1 MRSIASG
8 STQCLSPQNMKIFT
22 RIILLMALISVI
34 AIDGCKN
41 NKSKMQ
47 KELLT
52 FIKKFDSVVQPLTK
66 ESSLAYWN
74 ASISGKDEDWKKSED
89 LNIELT
95 KVFSNKEDFATL
107 KRIKESDAI
116 TDELLKRQLEVMYNA
131 YLGNQVDTALLN
143 SAIKMQTEVEKK
155 YSNFRAD
162 VNGKKL
168 SDNEVED
175 VLKTSTNSVE
185 LQQAWEGHKAIGPV
199 VAEDIINL
207 VKKRNEIAKQ
217 LGFASYHEMSLKL
230 SEQDPEVISNLF
242 DELDNL
248 TRDAFAGLKGEID
261 TFLSARNK
269 VKTDELMPWHYQN
282 RFFQEA
288 PAIYSVDLDKYYKGQ
303 NIETLTIDYY
313 ASIGLDINDMIA
325 KSDLY
330 EKPGK
335 NQHAYCIDIDNLGD
349 VRVLCNIKPNYNWM
363 NTMLHEFG
371 HANYDKYIDGQL
383 PFSLRNPAHTFTTEA
398 IAMFFG
404 RMGSNARFLVDMKL
418 TDTADARKVADEAFK
433 VLRLEQLTF
442 SRWAQVMYRFEKE
455 LYANPDQDL
464 NALWWDLVEK
474 YQMIKRPAGR
484 NLPDWASKIHIATSP
499 CYYHNYLL
507 GELLASQFNHY
518 IAADV
523 LKSDDFGQ
531 SYFGNKE
538 VGNYLKEKIFK
549 PGARYS
555 WNEMIEKATGE
566 KLTAKYYAEQ
576 FVN

>member
-1 MRSIASG
+1 
-8 STQCLSPQNMKIFT
+8 MKIFN

-41 NKSKMQ
+41 NKTKMQ

-52 FIKKFDSVVQPLTK
+52 FIEKFDSVVQPLSK

-74 ASISGKDEDWKKSED
+74 ASVSGKDEDWAKAEE
-89 LNIELT
+89 LNIKLT
-95 KVFSNKEDFATL
+95 KVFSDKEDFALL
-107 KRIKESDAI
+107 KRIKDADAI
-116 TDELLKRQLEVMYNA
+116 TDELLKRQLDVMYNA

-143 SAIKMQTEVEKK
+143 SVIKMQTGIEKK

-168 SDNEVED
+168 SDNEVEE
-175 VLKTSTNSVE
+175 VLKTSTNSAE
-185 LQQAWEGHKAIGPV
+185 LQSAWEGHKAIGPV
-199 VAEDIINL
+199 VAQDIIAL

-217 LGFASYHEMSLKL
+217 LGFNTYHEMSLKL
-230 SEQDPEVISNLF
+230 SEQDPDEISKLF

-248 TRDAFAGLKGEID
+248 TRDTFAGLKGEID
-261 TFLSARNK
+261 AFLAKRNNLK
-269 VKTDELMPWHYQN
+269 AEELMPWHYQN

-288 PAIYSVDLDKYYKGQ
+288 PAIYSVDLDKYYKNQ
-303 NIETLTIDYY
+303 NIETLTTDYF
-313 ASIGLDINDMIA
+313 ASMGLDIKDMIA

-335 NQHAYCIDIDNLGD
+335 NQHAYCIDIDNMGD

-371 HANYDKYIDGQL
+371 HANYDKYIDMQL
-383 PFSLRNPAHTFTTEA
+383 PYSLRNPAHTFTTEA

-404 RMGSNARFLVDMKL
+404 RMASNAQFLVDMKL
-418 TDTADARKVADEAFK
+418 ADTADARNVEAEGFK

-442 SRWAQVMYRFEKE
+442 SRWAQVMYRFEKA
-455 LYANPDQDL
+455 LYADPDQDL
-464 NALWWDLVEK
+464 NKLWWELVEK
-474 YQMIKRPAGR
+474 YQMIRRPADR
-484 NLPDWASKIHIATSP
+484 NQPDWASKIHIATSP

-507 GELLASQFNHY
+507 GELLASQFNNY
-518 IAADV
+518 IAATL
-523 LKSDDFGQ
+523 LKSDNFSQ
-531 SYFGNKE
+531 CYFGKAE
-538 VGNYLKEKIFK
+538 VGQYFTEKVFK

-555 WNEMIEKATGE
+555 WNTLIEKATGE
-566 KLTAKYYAEQ
+566 KLTAKYYAGQ
-576 FVN
+576 FVK

>member
-1 MRSIASG
+1 
-8 STQCLSPQNMKIFT
+8 
-22 RIILLMALISVI
+22 MALLSAI
-34 AIDGCKN
+34 AFDGCKN
-41 NKSKMQ
+41 NKSHMQ
-47 KELLT
+47 KQLLD
-52 FIKKFDSVVQPLTK
+52 FIARFDATVQPLTK

-74 ASISGKDEDWKKSED
+74 ASISGKEEDWKKSEE
-89 LNIELT
+89 LNIRLT
-95 KVFSNKEDFATL
+95 EVFSNKEDFALL
-107 KRIKESDAI
+107 KTIKESEAI
-116 TDELLKRQLEVMYNA
+116 TDELLKRQLDVMYNT

-143 SAIKMQTEVEKK
+143 SVIKLQTEIEQK

-175 VLKTSTNSVE
+175 VLKTSVISTE

-199 VAEDIINL
+199 VAQDIINL

-217 LGFASYHEMSLKL
+217 LGFNNYHEMSLKL
-230 SEQDPEVISNLF
+230 SEQDPAEISSLF

-248 TRDAFAGLKGEID
+248 TRDAFTGLKGEID
-261 TFLSARNK
+261 SYLATRNK
-269 VKTDELMPWHYQN
+269 VKSEELMPWHYQN

-288 PAIYSVDLDKYYKGQ
+288 PAIYSVDLDKYYKNQ
-303 NIETLTIDYY
+303 NIETLTTDYFT
-313 ASIGLDINDMIA
+313 SIGLDITDMIA

-335 NQHAYCIDIDNLGD
+335 NQHAYCIDIDNQGD

-383 PFSLRNPAHTFTTEA
+383 PFALRNPAHTFTTEA

-404 RMGSNARFLVDMKL
+404 RMGSNSQFLVDMKL
-418 TDTADARKVADEAFK
+418 TDTADAAKVATEAFK

-442 SRWAQVMYRFEKE
+442 SRWAQVMYRFEKA

-464 NALWWDLVEK
+464 NTLWWDLVEK

-507 GELLASQFNHY
+507 GELLASQFNNY
-518 IAADV
+518 ITSSL
-523 LKSDDFGQ
+523 LKSDNFSQ
-531 SYFGNKE
+531 SFYGNRE
-538 VGNYLKEKIFK
+538 VGQYFKDKVFK
-549 PGARYS
+549 PGARYN

-566 KLTAKYYAEQ
+566 KLTAKYYAKQ